1 MNDYISDSHEV
12 AGNCL
17 NSSQILSEATHFS
30 VQEYYSINNKI
41 HNSLLRRCKL
51 TLHGFQNRR
60 IILLDK
66 RPGAV
71 IARGMLRSPLGLV
84 IKLVEALFEKD
95 PRKGLLRYKDQLDA
109 IKRRAAG
116 LARAELLGK
125 SYSVAK
131 YSVYAFAFQQFFH
144 SSYRARQGI
153 VLEKV
158 VEAVLENTNL
168 FQVVKGAKNKE
179 LTIRRLYNINLPKN
193 EKLPDIDVLAI
204 GGRDRIYEIV
214 FMFQT
219 RSTDVT
225 GGTTAKGSL
234 ADLLIYILRYGDS
247 ERDTYYILVVWE
259 PGLSAQ
265 KHSLI
270 NKVWDRLSPF
280 IGRRLSREE
289 FTRSIEEGVQIPGTR
304 IVLRLVYG
312 IDKLAKVLTEYTGNR
327 EIGEI
332 LRDTWDAL
340 MNWDDLWLSYAVA
353 SLEIEN
359 IIIRN
364 VSNTMLLEK
373 YMKKAGILLS
383 TSYLDNYTSSSVM
396 IAQKIIPL
404 WDRDTLPVRAPSDI
418 ANYIRDLVLLKMI
431 HYGLQEGLVVI

>member
-1 MNDYISDSHEV
+1 MD
-12 AGNCL
+12 
-17 NSSQILSEATHFS
+17 
-30 VQEYYSINNKI
+30 
-41 HNSLLRRCKL
+41 
-51 TLHGFQNRR
+51 GFQNRR
-60 IILLDK
+60 LILLDK

-84 IKLVEALFEKD
+84 VKLVEALFEKD
-95 PRKGLLRYKDQLDA
+95 LRRGLLRYKDQLDA
-109 IKRRAAG
+109 IKKRAAG
-116 LARAELLGK
+116 LARAELLGND
-125 SYSVAK
+125 YSVAR
-131 YSVYAFAFQQFFH
+131 YSVYTFAFQQFFH

-158 VEAVLENTNL
+158 VEAVLESTGL
-168 FQVVKGAKNKE
+168 FRVIKGAKNKE
-179 LTIRRLYNINLPKN
+179 ITIRRFYKIDLPAN
-193 EKLPDIDVLAI
+193 EKLPDIDVLAL
-204 GGRDRIYEIV
+204 GEKDNVYGIV

-234 ADLLIYILRYGDS
+234 VDLLTYILKYG
-247 ERDTYYILVVWE
+247 EGGRNTRYILVVWE

-280 IGRRLSREE
+280 IGQQLSREK
-289 FTRSIEEGVQIPGTR
+289 FTRSIEKGVQIPNTR
-304 IVLRLVYG
+304 IILRLVYG
-312 IDKLAKVLTEYTGNR
+312 IDELAKVLAEYTSNG

-340 MNWDDLWLSYAVA
+340 MNWDDLWLSYAIA

-359 IIIRN
+359 IVIRN
-364 VSNTMLLEK
+364 TSNPLLLEE
-373 YMKKAGILLS
+373 YMKKAGVSLS
-383 TSYLDNYTSSSVM
+383 ASHLANYADSSVA
-396 IAQKIIPL
+396 IAQRIIPL
-404 WDRDTLPVRAPSDI
+404 WDKDTLPVKTPSDM

-431 HYGLQEGLVVI
+431 HYGLRKGLVKL

>member
-1 MNDYISDSHEV
+1 MD
-12 AGNCL
+12 
-17 NSSQILSEATHFS
+17 
-30 VQEYYSINNKI
+30 
-41 HNSLLRRCKL
+41 
-51 TLHGFQNRR
+51 GFQNRR
-60 IILLDK
+60 LILLDK

-84 IKLVEALFEKD
+84 VKLVEALFEKD
-95 PRKGLLRYKDQLDA
+95 LRRGLLRYKDQLDA
-109 IKRRAAG
+109 IKKRAAG
-116 LARAELLGK
+116 LARAELLGND
-125 SYSVAK
+125 YSVAR
-131 YSVYAFAFQQFFH
+131 YSVYTFAFQQFFH

-158 VEAVLENTNL
+158 VEAVLESTGL
-168 FQVVKGAKNKE
+168 FRVIKGAKNKE
-179 LTIRRLYNINLPKN
+179 LTIRRFYKIDLPVN
-193 EKLPDIDVLAI
+193 EKLPDIDVLAL
-204 GGRDRIYEIV
+204 GEKDNVYGIV

-234 ADLLIYILRYGDS
+234 VDLLTYILKYG
-247 ERDTYYILVVWE
+247 EGGRNTRYILVVWE

-280 IGRRLSREE
+280 IGQQLSREE
-289 FTRSIEEGVQIPGTR
+289 FTKSIEKGVQIPNTR
-304 IVLRLVYG
+304 IILRLVYG
-312 IDKLAKVLTEYTGNR
+312 IDELAKVLAEYTGNE

-359 IIIRN
+359 IVIRN
-364 VSNTMLLEK
+364 TSNPLLLEE
-373 YMKKAGILLS
+373 YMKKAGVSLS
-383 TSYLDNYTSSSVM
+383 ASHLANYADSSVA
-396 IAQKIIPL
+396 IAQRIIPL
-404 WDRDTLPVRAPSDI
+404 WDKDTLPVRTPSDM

-431 HYGLQEGLVVI
+431 HYGLRKGLVKL